1 LAGQSVPGR
10 AGGNEPLHRM
20 VDDALATANY
30 NASVAYCKETWGPN
44 YAPGGRQCDEYP
56 FKTTYE
62 GTATSA
68 VDNPGLPPRNSVRPI
83 NGSDNGLAGSRLG
96 VFLGAQRLLDRDP
109 FFVAVTP

>member
-1 LAGQSVPGR
+1 
-10 AGGNEPLHRM
+10 M

-44 YAPGGRQCDEYP
+44 YATGGKQCDEYP

-68 VDNPGLPPRNSVRPI
+68 ADNPGLPPRNSVRPI